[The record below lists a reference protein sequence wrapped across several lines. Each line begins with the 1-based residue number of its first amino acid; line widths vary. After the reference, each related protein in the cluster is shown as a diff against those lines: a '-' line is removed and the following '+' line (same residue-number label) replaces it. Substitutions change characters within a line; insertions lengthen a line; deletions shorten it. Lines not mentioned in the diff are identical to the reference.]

1 MRRNKYFLE
10 GKLLTKGEKRLCDI
24 LYKPFF
30 KMLCYVKDILQMPRI
45 IGITGN
51 IACGKTAV
59 GHMLLELGAE
69 RYIDA
74 DAVVHKLYLGG
85 QPIAVKVAEAFGPRV
100 VAPDGSVDRKALGAI
115 VFRDAEAMR
124 RLEAI
129 VHPAV
134 SQALAQELASVSPS
148 GIVVIDAVKLLEGG
162 SGKFC
167 QSKWMV
173 VCTEEQ
179 EFARLVA
186 RNQFSAEEVWARI
199 HAQPSVADRLPLVDE
214 VIDNSGTVEDTR
226 KQVAAA
232 FERFCK
238 QFPA

>member
-1 MRRNKYFLE
+1 
-10 GKLLTKGEKRLCDI
+10 
-24 LYKPFF
+24 
-30 KMLCYVKDILQMPRI
+30 MPRI

-74 DAVVHKLYLGG
+74 DAVVHKLYQRG
-85 QPIAVKVAEAFGPRV
+85 QALAVKVAEAFGRGV
-100 VAPDGSVDRKALGAI
+100 VASDGNIDRKTLGAI
-115 VFRDAEAMR
+115 VFQDDEAMR

-134 SQALAQELASVSPS
+134 GQALADELASVTPS
-148 GIVVIDAVKLLEGG
+148 GIAVIDAVKLLEGG
-162 SGKFC
+162 SGKLA

-173 VCTEEQ
+173 VCPEEL
-179 EFARLVA
+179 EYARLVA
-186 RNQFSAEEVWARI
+186 RNQLNPEEAWARI
-199 HAQPSVADRLPLVDE
+199 RAQPSVVDRLPLVDE
-214 VIDNSGTVEDTR
+214 VIDNSGSLADTR

-232 FERFCK
+232 YDRFSET
-238 QFPA
+238 FP